1 MMDAVSLEYVL
12 ARWAYSEL
20 LSPGQRSNYARA
32 RLSDQLV
39 SKARAGAPFDELGQA
54 DRDLL
59 LQAWCD
65 VRGVFACYLA
75 GIARFR
81 PVNWSRDDLAAVLR
95 AVDYDPV
102 LASHHRCGH

>member
-20 LSPGQRSNYARA
+20 LSPGQRSNYARV

-39 SKARAGAPFDELGQA
+39 SKARAGAPFDELGHA
-54 DRDLL
+54 DRELL

-65 VRGVFACYLA
+65 VRGVPLA
-75 GIARFR
+75 TWQA
-81 PVNWSRDDLAAVLR
+81 SRGFGR
-95 AVDYDPV
+95 
-102 LASHHRCGH
+102 